1 MYCEEPQVVADGYE
15 KPVSLLL
22 KLRYLGQPPIA
33 VRGSV
38 TRNLYHFSDF
48 LSVQMVD
55 VRDARF
61 LLASTLFGVAQ

>member
-1 MYCEEPQVVADGYE
+1 MYCEEPQVAADGYGSAVN
-15 KPVSLLL
+15 PLL
-22 KLRYLGQPPIA
+22 KLRYLGKPPIA
-33 VRGSV
+33 VRGTV

-61 LLASTLFGVAQ
+61 LLASTLFGIVQ

>member
-1 MYCEEPQVVADGYE
+1 MYCEEPQVAADGFCNAVN
-15 KPVSLLL
+15 PLL
-22 KLRYLGQPPIA
+22 KLRYLGKPPIA
-33 VRGSV
+33 VRGTV

-61 LLASTLFGVAQ
+61 LLASTLFGIVQ